1 MPLESSSMESR
12 PYLLCAG
19 LALLLCAIALPA
31 RAQTDAPA
39 QKPTAPPSEASKA
52 GVPKAVQP
60 ARQPSPEEELQLALS
75 EAGND
80 RASLVRNLEEYL
92 KKYPTSPQRP
102 QIYRA
107 LVEASLQLRDNARAT
122 DYAER
127 IVSLSPDDVSITVL
141 AIQLLEQQGEEA
153 GLRRAVNYSGR
164 VLELVER
171 SSPSEKSPR
180 LSQEEWSLQKKR
192 DRMNVLALRGRLE
205 QKLRDTSAAQ
215 KDFEAS
221 YSVLPSATAAEQLGE
236 IAELKKDLN
245 TAIQQYARAFALAD
259 SANGNTGRREIR
271 KKIGNVWRLVHGSE
285 NGLGEYLLQTYDDVS
300 RTASDRQIKKN
311 ANAREPSE
319 FILRKAPEGTPFLLK
334 DAKGKVIVVNFWA
347 TWCGPCHEL
356 EPLFA
361 RVAAEFQGLPTPV
374 FLSAN
379 CDEDETLV
387 APYLQQARPHTQV
400 VFADGLDRLFSVDS
414 FPTVIVID
422 REGKIAFRSNG
433 FDPDTFA
440 RELSAA
446 IRRALAEPNTPAVS
460 TPSLN

>member
-1 MPLESSSMESR
+1 MGSR
-12 PYLLCAG
+12 AHLL
-19 LALLLCAIALPA
+19 LAPFFLLLCASPLSSW
-31 RAQTDAPA
+31 AQAAAPDG
-39 QKPTAPPSEASKA
+39 QASKGA
-52 GVPKAVQP
+52 VPKAAQP
-60 ARQPSPEEELQLALS
+60 AKQPSPEEELQLALS
-75 EAGND
+75 DAGND
-80 RASLVRNLEEYL
+80 RVSLVRNLEEYL
-92 KKYPTSPQRP
+92 KKYPGSRQRL

-107 LVEASLQLRDNARAT
+107 LVEASLQLRDNARAA

-127 IVSLSPDDVSITVL
+127 IVSLSPDDVSITIL
-141 AIQLLEQQGEEA
+141 AIQLLEQQGDEA

-171 SSPSEKSPR
+171 TSSNEKSPR
-180 LSQEEWSLQKKR
+180 VSQEEWALQKKR
-192 DRMNVLALRGRLE
+192 DRMSVLALRGRLE
-205 QKLRDTSAAQ
+205 QKLHNTAAAQ

-221 YSVLPSATAAEQLGE
+221 YAILPSATSAEQLGE

-245 TAIQQYARAFALAD
+245 TAIEQYARAFALAD
-259 SANGNTGRREIR
+259 SASGSTGRREIR
-271 KKIGNVWRLVHGSE
+271 RKIGNVWRLARGSE
-285 NGLGEYLLQTYDDVS
+285 IGLGEYLLQTYDEVS
-300 RTASDRQIKKN
+300 HAAGEKKVRKN
-311 ANAREPSE
+311 ADAREPSE
-319 FILRKAPEGTPFLLK
+319 FILRKAPDGTPFPLK

-347 TWCGPCHEL
+347 TWCGPCHAL

-361 RVAAEFQGLPTPV
+361 RVATEFQGSSTAV

-387 APYLQQARPHTQV
+387 APYLQQNKPHTQV

-433 FDPDTFA
+433 FDPETFE

-446 IRRALAEPNTPAVS
+446 VHRTLGDTAARADN
-460 TPSLN
+460 